1 MAVSGAPA
9 HPCAGDRGGGAIR
22 TRGQAAARAALPRGR
37 GAELARVAR
46 ARGAGKDALS
56 TIVVT
61 PVRNEAWILDRFL
74 SCVSLWADHIV
85 VADQGSTDG
94 SREIAARH
102 AKVTL
107 IDNPESEYDEGARQR
122 LLLDAAGNFSGRRVL
137 SALAADEIPAAGWPE
152 REAFARLSRAGPGTV
167 GRMRW
172 ANILPGFERCWLPRE
187 ELGFG
192 FVDNGAQHPGERV
205 PSGRL
210 PVA

>member
-74 SCVSLWADHIV
+74 SCVSLWADHII
-85 VADQGSTDG
+85 VADQGSADG
-94 SREIAARH
+94 SREIARRH
-102 AKVTL
+102 SKVTL
-107 IDNPESEYDEGARQR
+107 IDNPGSYDEGARQR
-122 LLLDAAGNFSGRRVL
+122 LLLDAARSFEGRRVIF
-137 SALAADEIPAAGWPE
+137 AFDADEIP
-152 REAFARLSRAGPGTV
+152 
-167 GRMRW
+167 
-172 ANILPGFERCWLPRE
+172 
-187 ELGFG
+187 
-192 FVDNGAQHPGERV
+192 
-205 PSGRL
+205 
-210 PVA
+210 